1 MNSNLNISFIN
12 KSENKCF
19 QPKQI
24 IPEEEA
30 DEISQVNE
38 LNFSFDDDIELESF
52 LSKKF
57 DGLNELNNLLDNVEE
72 NKIDQNIEKENNKN
86 INGSEEILEI
96 IKRAWGDKTYRFQNS
111 PFKRL
116 IKPKKF
122 SLEGRILLNFRDN

>member
-19 QPKQI
+19 QTKQI
-24 IPEEEA
+24 IPEEET
-30 DEISQVNE
+30 DGIIQDNE

-72 NKIDQNIEKENNKN
+72 NKIEQNIEKENNKN
-86 INGSEEILEI
+86 IHGSEEILEI
-96 IKRAWGDKTYRFQNS
+96 IKRAWGDKSYRFQNS

-122 SLEGRILLNFRDN
+122 SLEGRIIIKF

>member
-19 QPKQI
+19 QTKQI
-24 IPEEEA
+24 TPEEEA

-72 NKIDQNIEKENNKN
+72 NKIEQNIEKENN
-86 INGSEEILEI
+86 
-96 IKRAWGDKTYRFQNS
+96 
-111 PFKRL
+111 
-116 IKPKKF
+116 
-122 SLEGRILLNFRDN
+122 